1 MWMHPDY
8 VYAGSECELVMPV
21 RLDQLRAHA
30 QRPAL
35 PDLKLWLAMLA
46 LLLACGS
53 GVAVLL
59 ESRQSSPEPLWF
71 WGAALWAPVLIWC
84 ALGFLRMVVFV
95 SQQSVAEGW
104 NGAREQDLIQMTLR
118 GRRSHPVLAV
128 SLHTALRESA
138 APAEKQLDALL
149 DGQIA
154 LNAQALW
161 SGAIARHSQLPRDTS
176 DSAESVLAQVLKRV
190 LADLAPTLSGLP
202 TDRPVALSLS
212 ITAALPDEALRR
224 IWADALTASGIGQSL
239 TPVEGTGLPVVDARL
254 DERADDQSLLMVV
267 AVQLSPQQ
275 SIGEAESAI
284 GLLLG
289 HCTTQ
294 NAVLAIACLHRPEQE
309 CEPSLERLLYALR
322 QAMDWVPLAADSIER
337 IWQAGVDTQRQ
348 GDIASTLGEVPI
360 SSIQNT
366 KLCDLDQLLGHPGD
380 VAPWLAIAAATLAVQ
395 RSELPQLVLSGGGSV
410 DAGIWC
416 TVLTHR
422 VPLHRKET

>member
-21 RLDQLRAHA
+21 RLDQLLRARA

-35 PDLKLWLAMLA
+35 PDLKLWLTMLA

-104 NGAREQDLIQMTLR
+104 DEAREQDLIQMTLR
-118 GRRSHPVLAV
+118 GRRSHQVLAV

-138 APAEKQLDALL
+138 APAAKQLDAFL

-161 SGAIARHSQLPRDTS
+161 SGGIARHSQLPRDIS
-176 DSAESVLAQVLKRV
+176 DAAESVLAQVLRQV

-254 DERADDQSLLMVV
+254 DQRADDQSLLMVV
-267 AVQLSPQQ
+267 AVQLSPH
-275 SIGEAESAI
+275 IGEAESAI
-284 GLLLG
+284 GLLFG
-289 HCTTQ
+289 HSTTQ
-294 NAVLAIACLHRPEQE
+294 NAVRSIACLHRPEQE
-309 CEPSLERLLYALR
+309 REPSLGRLLYALR

-337 IWQAGVDTQRQ
+337 IWQAGVVTQRQ

-366 KLCDLDQLLGHPGD
+366 KLCDLDQMLGCPGD

-422 VPLHRKET
+422 LPSQRKET